1 MSDVSPAC
9 RPPMQHPLVMNENP
23 FLSLRPV
30 SLPIKEARV
39 LDYRVIEF
47 RREGQV
53 RFIGNCRLDGAADAE
68 AAAVRIFFRPPQ
80 PGRNEEN
87 ARLLPEQPVA
97 PDNADMFLTKLG
109 LEAVTIPSA
118 LTDPC
123 VIDLDLRAAAL
134 SCPAVSN
141 PIEG

>member
-1 MSDVSPAC
+1 MSVPAC
-9 RPPMQHPLVMNENP
+9 RPSMTHPQTAMNENP

-30 SLPIKEARV
+30 SLPFNEARV

-47 RREGQV
+47 RRDGHVQ
-53 RFIGNCRLDGAADAE
+53 FMGDCRLDGAADAE
-68 AAAVRIFFRPPQ
+68 AAAVRVFFRPPQ
-80 PGRNEEN
+80 SGRSEEN

-109 LEAVTIPSA
+109 LETVTIPSA

-123 VIDLDLRAAAL
+123 VIELGQEITSQTTGKVGAQFD
-134 SCPAVSN
+134 C
-141 PIEG
+141 